1 MHSLSF
7 PQTILR
13 ESLQESASL
22 TASINSRSVSGVTKF
37 SISPP
42 AQIVVKSA
50 KVGLE
55 DEDTEEDSA
64 EYLDEDSNDEN

>member
-55 DEDTEEDSA
+55 DEDTAEDSA

>member
-1 MHSLSF
+1 MQSLPF

-13 ESLQESASL
+13 ESLQESA
-22 TASINSRSVSGVTKF
+22 

-55 DEDTEEDSA
+55 DEDTAEDSA

>member
-1 MHSLSF
+1 MHSLPF

-55 DEDTEEDSA
+55 DEDTAEDSA

>member
-1 MHSLSF
+1 MQSLPF

-55 DEDTEEDSA
+55 DEDTAEDSA